1 MTASDG
7 DGYFKTPKQPK
18 RSLYCPREWRADHLV
33 WWREHCQFLSREINL
48 LPAIARERRIEMHR
62 VHVGLVEDGVEGR
75 LSMADEEDLGAHGCR
90 ARGAEPFCHRPHFG
104 CRERAARYRPE
115 SIRAFPNALPGLQE
129 RNRTKGF
136 RMFYEPHL
144 GHGLP
149 HDPFK
154 AIIAPRPIGWI
165 SSLDQ
170 QGRPNLAPYSFFNAV
185 HSSPPMLAFTSESMK
200 HSAANAIATGEFVF
214 NLCTR
219 PLFDAMNISSDTLPE
234 GVSEFEAAGLATAPC
249 RVVKAPRVAA
259 APAALECKVTH
270 SMQLQDINGA
280 PLKGWIIIGQVVGVH
295 IDEAYITD
303 GRFDT
308 AKAQPL
314 ARCGYR
320 DYAAVTEMFEA
331 LRPTDGGGYA
341 PGQKDR

>member
-1 MTASDG
+1 
-7 DGYFKTPKQPK
+7 
-18 RSLYCPREWRADHLV
+18 
-33 WWREHCQFLSREINL
+33 
-48 LPAIARERRIEMHR
+48 
-62 VHVGLVEDGVEGR
+62 
-75 LSMADEEDLGAHGCR
+75 
-90 ARGAEPFCHRPHFG
+90 
-104 CRERAARYRPE
+104 
-115 SIRAFPNALPGLQE
+115 
-129 RNRTKGF
+129 
-136 RMFYEPHL
+136 MFYEPHL

-165 SSLDQ
+165 SSLDT

-219 PLFDAMNISSDTLPE
+219 SLFDAMNISSDTLPE

-249 RVVKAPRVAA
+249 RIVKAPRVAA

-270 SMQLQDINGA
+270 SMQLQDMHGA
-280 PLKGWIIIGQVVGVH
+280 PVKGWIIIGQVVGVH

-341 PGQKDR
+341 LGQKDK